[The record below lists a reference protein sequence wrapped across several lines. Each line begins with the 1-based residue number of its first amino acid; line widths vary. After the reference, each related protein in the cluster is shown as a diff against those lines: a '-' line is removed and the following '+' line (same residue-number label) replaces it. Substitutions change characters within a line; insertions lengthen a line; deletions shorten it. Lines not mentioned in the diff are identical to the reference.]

1 MLIIK
6 SVINKALTKLK
17 ILKGYAM
24 LNTNIPNRNNPIT
37 LRYEMLNGILQSLP
51 IYKFNKQA
59 DMAK

>member
-1 MLIIK
+1 M
-6 SVINKALTKLK
+6 NKALTKLK

-24 LNTNIPNRNNPIT
+24 SNTNIPNRNNPIT

-59 DMAK
+59 DIAK

>member
-37 LRYEMLNGILQSLP
+37 LRYEMLNGILQSLSM
-51 IYKFNKQA
+51 YKFNKQA

>member
-1 MLIIK
+1 M
-6 SVINKALTKLK
+6 INKALTKLK

-24 LNTNIPNRNNPIT
+24 SNTKIPNRNNPII
-37 LRYEMLNGILQSLP
+37 LRYEILNGILQSLP